1 MLRVHDEH
9 CSTPNAELLTEK
21 EISIV
26 VLKLRSD
33 YVKGLDMKPVDA
45 HF

>member
-1 MLRVHDEH
+1 MLRVPDEH
-9 CSTPNAELLTEK
+9 CSTPNAELLTKK
-21 EISIV
+21 EISIM
-26 VLKLRSD
+26 VLKLRFD